1 MLHLLKR
8 HPIATRA
15 HFDFTLALTF
25 ALPAESL
32 TSRLYPGLTLDAW
45 NGYGF
50 VCIAM
55 VQTRQM
61 RPAFMPRFLSGS
73 FMLTG
78 YRIFVRYTTAEGKT
92 LRGLQ
97 VLRSDTDRAAMVMLG
112 NVFTHYRYEHAHI
125 AVRRDRGL
133 LEVHASTPTHGADLD
148 VSIDSS
154 GPDDVL
160 PSTSIF
166 PDARTARRFAGPMP
180 YTFSYEPETDSIVR
194 IEGRRRGWKPK
205 MVAARVEHTSYF
217 AAQGLPEPILSS
229 AFMVED
235 VPYHWA
241 RGVLEKV
248 RAS

>member
-25 ALPAESL
+25 ALPASVL
-32 TSRLYPGLTLDAW
+32 TPSLYPGLALDAW
-45 NGYGF
+45 NDFGF

-55 VQTRQM
+55 VQTRRM
-61 RPAFMPRFLSGS
+61 RPAFLPEWLSGS

-78 YRIFVRYTTAEGKT
+78 YRIFVRYKTREGKM

-112 NVFTHYRYEHAHI
+112 NIFTHYRYEHATI
-125 AVRRDRGL
+125 GVQREQSTLR
-133 LEVHASTPTHGADLD
+133 VHATTPSQGADLD
-148 VSIDSS
+148 VVIDTSA
-154 GPDDVL
+154 PDDVL
-160 PSTSIF
+160 PTGSPF

-180 YTFSYEPETDSIVR
+180 YTFSYEPETQSIVR

-205 MVAARVEHTSYF
+205 MVAARVEHSSFF
-217 AAQGLPEPILSS
+217 ARQGFPEPTLAS

-235 VPYHWA
+235 VPYQWG
-241 RGVLEKV
+241 RGVLERV
-248 RAS
+248 QAA

>member
-8 HPIATRA
+8 HPVATRA

-25 ALPAESL
+25 ALPIQALEP
-32 TSRLYPGLTLDAW
+32 RLYPGLTLDAW

-55 VQTRQM
+55 VQTRRM
-61 RPAFMPRFLSGS
+61 RPAFLPEWLSGS

-78 YRIFVRYTTAEGKT
+78 YRIFVRYKTHDGKT

-112 NVFTHYRYEHAHI
+112 NLFTHYRYERAAI
-125 AVRRDRGL
+125 AVRRDAGTLHVR
-133 LEVHASTPTHGADLD
+133 ASTPAKGADLD
-148 VSIDSS
+148 VIVDTQA
-154 GPDDVL
+154 PDDVL
-160 PSTSIF
+160 PPGSPFT
-166 PDARTARRFAGPMP
+166 DARTARRFAGPMP
-180 YTFSYEPETDSIVR
+180 YTFSYEPETGSIVR
-194 IEGRRRGWKPK
+194 IEGRRRGWRPK
-205 MVAARVEHTSYF
+205 MVGARVEHSTF
-217 AAQGLPEPILSS
+217 FTRQGLPRPTLAS

-235 VPYHWA
+235 VPYHWS

-248 RAS
+248 GAA